1 VGSLIVTAVVTL
13 IVIPIVLLLV
23 LNAAR
28 FSGRV
33 LRRVRGEED
42 VIDIDKSGKPR
53 FGRSASI
60 GIAWGVGVLL
70 FAVIAVI
77 NSYTQ
82 VEAGTVGV
90 VKRLGQVQQST
101 FEPGFHFRMPFI
113 DQVVVYSTKVT
124 SYEASEAPETS
135 QANYTDIVVDSTTS
149 DGQTVQL
156 TFTVLFR
163 IPADKA
169 PMIAQQVGDMSA
181 VVENVVKAYAR
192 SVSREVPKGFSA
204 EALYTQKGQTDAQAA
219 IETKL
224 VEDFGVYGVAID
236 QYLIRRITFA
246 DEYVKAVEAK
256 QIAKQQALTEQN
268 LIARQEAI
276 KEQTIINAEA
286 EAEKKKIEAQGEAEA
301 IRLKQQA
308 LAQNP
313 LVIQYEFVQ
322 KLSPNITW
330 GVLPDGVVPLID
342 MKGLMEQQPG
352 GSAQSTVPGSEE

>member
-1 VGSLIVTAVVTL
+1 MGSLIVTLVLTL
-13 IVIPIVLLLV
+13 VVIPIVILLA
-23 LNAAR
+23 LNAVR
-28 FSGRV
+28 LSGRV
-33 LRRVRGEED
+33 MKKVRGEED
-42 VIDIDKSGKPR
+42 IIDIGKAAKPR
-53 FGRSASI
+53 LGRGASV
-60 GIAWGVGVLL
+60 GIAWGIGVLL
-70 FAVIAVI
+70 FVVIAVI
-77 NSYTQ
+77 NAYTQ
-82 VEAGTVGV
+82 IDAGTVGV
-90 VKRLGQVQQST
+90 VKRLGQVQQAT
-101 FEPGFHFRMPFI
+101 FEPGFHFRVPFI

-124 SYEASEAPETS
+124 SYEASEHPDVS
-135 QANYTDIVVDSTTS
+135 QANYTDVVVDSTTS

-169 PMIAQQVGDMSA
+169 PIIAQQVGDMNA

-204 EALYTQKGQTDAQAA
+204 EELYTQKGQTDAQAV
-219 IETKL
+219 IEEKL
-224 VEDFGVYGVAID
+224 ARDFGAYGVAID

-276 KEQTIINAEA
+276 KQQTIINAQA
-286 EAEKKKIEAQGEAEA
+286 EAEKKKIEAEGEAAA
-301 IRLKQQA
+301 ITLKQQA

-322 KLSPNITW
+322 KLSPNISW
-330 GVLPDGVVPLID
+330 GVLPDGVLPLID
-342 MKGLMEQQPG
+342 MKGLMGTGSSGTTTTTTPG
-352 GSAQSTVPGSEE
+352 TGQ

>member
-1 VGSLIVTAVVTL
+1 MGALIVTAVITL
-13 IVIPIVLLLV
+13 IVIPIVLLMV

-28 FSGRV
+28 LSGRV
-33 LRRVRGEED
+33 LRKVRGEED
-42 VIDIDKSGKPR
+42 VIDVGSSTKPR
-53 FGRSASI
+53 IGRGTSV
-60 GIAWGVGVLL
+60 GIAWGVGILL
-70 FAVIAVI
+70 FVVIAVI

-82 VEAGTVGV
+82 IDAGTVGV
-90 VKRLGQVQQST
+90 VKRLGQVQQGT
-101 FEPGFHFRMPFI
+101 FEPGFHFRVPFI

-124 SYEASEAPETS
+124 SYEASEQPQSS
-135 QANYTDIVVDSTTS
+135 QANYTDVVVDSTTS

-169 PMIAQQVGDMSA
+169 PVIAQQVGDMSA
-181 VVENVVKAYAR
+181 VVENVVKAYSR

-204 EALYTQKGQTDAQAA
+204 ESLYTQKGQTDAQAA
-219 IETKL
+219 IQAKL
-224 VEDFGVYGVAID
+224 VEDFGAYGVAID

-246 DEYVKAVEAK
+246 DAYVTAVEAK
-256 QIAKQQALTEQN
+256 QIAKQEALTEQN

-286 EAEKKKIEAQGEAEA
+286 EAEKKKIEAAGEAAA
-301 IRLKQQA
+301 ITLKQQA

-342 MKGLMEQQPG
+342 MKGLMGEQSG
-352 GSAQSTVPGSEE
+352 GTTATTVPTTQE